1 MLFNWSEHVPAV
13 KRAFAALGKSQP
25 KMLAAYQALD
35 EAASAD
41 TALDGKTRE
50 LIALAVAVTTRCD
63 GCIGIHAEA
72 ARRAGASQA
81 EVAQALAT
89 AIALNS
95 GAAYVYSLRALEAF
109 EQSGGGR

>member
-1 MLFNWSEHVPAV
+1 MLFNWSEYVPAV
-13 KRAFAALGKSQP
+13 KQAFGKLGKTHP
-25 KMLAAYQALD
+25 KMLAAYQALG

-41 TALDGKTRE
+41 AALDAKTRE

-63 GCIGIHAEA
+63 GCIGVHAEA
-72 ARRAGASQA
+72 AYKAGASEA

-89 AIALNS
+89 AISMNA

-109 EQSGGGR
+109 EQNRT